1 MRAVRHLHLLL
12 RRHSMI
18 LWSIVIAFV
27 LWFQVHGSGVG
38 AFGIDVP
45 LQVRGLSKQLM
56 IINDLPESVRIT
68 VSGLQTRINHLG
80 RDDVRI
86 IINVSDISN
95 PGVVDRAISIQDVH
109 LPAGMNIEKIQPD
122 RLQLQIDRVVSRL
135 LPVKAIIDL
144 PEQWQVSHLTVEP
157 GQVKATGPEV
167 WMDAL
172 SGLNTEGL
180 RPPLK
185 AGAFAMEARVVSPTG
200 KAIRMVDKAVRVK
213 VKGVLVQ
220 TLPHAEKSP

>member
-1 MRAVRHLHLLL
+1 MRDLQRLL
-12 RRHSMI
+12 RRHSI
-18 LWSIVIAFV
+18 SLWAVVIAFV

-38 AFGIDVP
+38 AFAIDAP

-56 IINDLPESVRIT
+56 IINDLPETVRIT
-68 VSGLQTRINHLG
+68 VKGLQARINHLS

-86 IINVSDISN
+86 IIDASDVN
-95 PGVVDRAISIQDVH
+95 KPGVMDRAINIQDVH
-109 LPAGMNIEKIQPD
+109 LPAGMNIEKIRPD

-135 LPVKAIIDL
+135 LPVNAVLDI
-144 PEQWQVSHLTVEP
+144 PEQWQVKQLTVEP
-157 GQVKATGPEV
+157 LQVKVTGPEV

-172 SGLNTEGL
+172 SRLDTEGL

-185 AGAFAMEARVVSPTG
+185 AGAFTMEARVVSPTG
-200 KAIRMVDKAVRVK
+200 RAIRMVDEAVRVT

-220 TLPHAEKSP
+220 MAPPHVEERP